1 MLIKDKVYG
10 VEEIKEQVISELINS
25 PTLQRLK
32 EISQQGMP
40 REYYHREVFSRFDHS
55 IGVMILLRRFGAD
68 LNEQI
73 AGLLH
78 DISHTAF
85 SHVID
90 WVIGD
95 PSKEDHQD
103 NIFFE
108 ILEKSEIP
116 SILEKYGLDI
126 KELANLESF
135 TLLEKEA
142 PSLCADRVDYSLREL
157 VGLGLVDDVKLL
169 VDNLTSIDGQ
179 IAFKT
184 KESAEKFG
192 RNYAK
197 LQREHWAGNEAKA
210 RYHILAEILKVAL
223 NENHITLKDFHKTDN
238 EIIDILK
245 NTNNSQIL
253 EGLNKLKKGFII
265 KETEEKNKGFDLK
278 KKFRYVDPEV
288 LVNGRLVNLSFI
300 SEGYKKFLE
309 EEKEHSK
316 KIIKVE
322 ILNN

>member
-1 MLIKDKVYG
+1 MIVRDKVYG
-10 VEEIKEQVISELINS
+10 EEEIIEPIILELINS

-40 REYYHREVFSRFDHS
+40 QEYYHKEVFSRFDHS
-55 IGVMILLRRFGAD
+55 IGVMILLKILGAD

-85 SHVID
+85 SHVFD

-95 PSKEDHQD
+95 PLKEDYQD

-108 ILEKSEIP
+108 FLEKSEIP
-116 SILEKYGLDI
+116 SILEKHNLDVKKI
-126 KELANLESF
+126 ADLKSF

-142 PSLCADRVDYSLREL
+142 PSLCADRIDYSLREL
-157 VGLGLVDDVKLL
+157 VDLGLDNDVKFL
-169 VDNLTSIDGQ
+169 VDNLISLKGG

-192 RNYAK
+192 RHYAR

-210 RYHILAEILKVAL
+210 RYHILAEILRIAMKK
-223 NENHITLKDFHKTDN
+223 NHLTIKDFHKTDN
-238 EIIDILK
+238 EIMGILK
-245 NTNNSQIL
+245 NTDNKQIL
-253 EGLNKLKKGFII
+253 EGLNKLKNGFAI
-265 KETEEKNKGFDLK
+265 KETKEKNKGFVLK
-278 KKFRYVDPEV
+278 KKFRYIDPEV
-288 LVNGRLVNLSFI
+288 YVNEELVNLS
-300 SEGYKKFLE
+300 SLSVGYKKLLE
-309 EEKEHSK
+309 KEKEHSK
-316 KIIKVE
+316 RIIKIE
-322 ILNN
+322 ILE